1 MTRAIL
7 FKAFIVV
14 LVLAAAYALFE
25 IYRFS
30 AMTNGVRNTRAD
42 FAVMGPEK
50 PAVTMVEFLDYNC
63 NFCRELHPSIK
74 AFLDIRKDV
83 RYIARPIAVLGEES
97 EKLARFAL
105 AAGLQGK
112 FWEMN
117 DAFLSAGKTTIDDK
131 FLRETAALYDIDYDR
146 MVADANGKD
155 VTRMYEDN
163 VKDAERAAIYSTP
176 TVIIGRTYV
185 SGSMDRMPTTA
196 DFARIAEAE
205 SRR

>member
-30 AMTNGVRNTRAD
+30 AMTNGVQNTRAE
-42 FAVMGPEK
+42 FAVQGPAK
-50 PAVTMVEFLDYNC
+50 PSVTMVEFLDYNC
-63 NFCRELHPSIK
+63 NFCRDLHPAVK
-74 AFLDIRKDV
+74 DFLAIRKDV

-97 EKLARFAL
+97 EKLARIAL

-117 DAFLSAGKTTIDDK
+117 DAFLSSKGTIDDK

-146 MVADANGKD
+146 MMADADGKD
-155 VTRMYEDN
+155 VRRMFDDN
-163 VKDAERAAIYSTP
+163 VKDADRAAVYSTP

-185 SGSMDRMPTTA
+185 SGEMARMPTAA
-196 DFARIAEAE
+196 DFVRITDAEIN
-205 SRR
+205 R